1 MKNDFLT
8 NIKYIF
14 IFNKYYILIS
24 LTLVF
29 FISLI
34 ASYDQ
39 ANSFSQWYFSYI
51 AHSKNINYQDI
62 INQIKSSFYMFW
74 VNSIFMISI
83 FVFPIASIVTS
94 KNEVND
100 MNQYVLMFNYS
111 RISVFL
117 SYLISLIVMGFL
129 IILVNWIIFIFI
141 FYYLTGFLEFY
152 FSLFFF
158 AIVTFILLLFLGGA
172 IGFLIRKT
180 SWSVIISIFLFI
192 LLSMVSNVAYS
203 NGYSHVGKI
212 MQNISTV
219 QEYRNA
225 FPLVWKILVFLNP
238 IYIFHN
244 VMNLL
249 LFPQT
254 ISISSQIS
262 LVDFPSII
270 LLYLVWYISV
280 ILAGYFIFVYR
291 HPIRKVVKN
300 E

>member
-39 ANSFSQWYFSYI
+39 ANSFSQWYFYYI

-62 INQIKSSFYMFW
+62 INQIENSFSMFW
-74 VNSIFMISI
+74 FNSIFMISI

-94 KNEVND
+94 KYEVND

-158 AIVTFILLLFLGGA
+158 AVVTFILLLFLGGA

-192 LLSMVSNVAYS
+192 LLLMVSAMAYN
-203 NGYSHVGKI
+203 NGINYLEHLH
-212 MQNISTV
+212 NISSV

-238 IYIFHN
+238 IYIFRN
-244 VMNLL
+244 VVNLL
-249 LFPQT
+249 LYPQT

-270 LLYLVWYISV
+270 FLYLVWYISV
-280 ILAGYFIFVYR
+280 ILVGYFIFVYR

>member
-39 ANSFSQWYFSYI
+39 ANSFSQWYFYYI

-62 INQIKSSFYMFW
+62 INQIENSFSMFW
-74 VNSIFMISI
+74 FNSIFMISI

-158 AIVTFILLLFLGGA
+158 AVVTFILLLFLGGA

-192 LLSMVSNVAYS
+192 LLLMVSAMAYN
-203 NGYSHVGKI
+203 NGINYLEHLH
-212 MQNISTV
+212 NISSV

-238 IYIFHN
+238 IYIFRN
-244 VMNLL
+244 VVNLL
-249 LFPQT
+249 LYPQT

-270 LLYLVWYISV
+270 FLYLVWYISV
-280 ILAGYFIFVYR
+280 ILVGYFIFVYR